1 MAEAR
6 LEPGSDRREVNAR
19 IVYWGA
25 SGAGKATNLRSIHRK
40 LRPDHR
46 GKLEAVPTRL
56 DPSVC
61 SYKLPIELGEIAGV
75 KTRIQVIAVPGGPEQ
90 APTRKQLLDRVDGIV
105 FVVDARRERIDDNVA
120 ALEELRGALAAYGR
134 ALESVPLVVQ
144 YNRQDQSDPYVLEE
158 LHRKLDVKGAAVFE
172 ATALD
177 GTGVLPTL
185 TTISKRV
192 VKQLRETPAPRQQPN
207 PIAGPANG
215 AGEAGA
221 VRSEPQANEDHQ
233 ARGLASTQIGRPR
246 PMAVPVAPEPIAAL
260 APAASGSGRDTAILA
275 DLERAALSPD
285 VEVEDERDH
294 AVSRAQG
301 LLDAAW
307 QQEVA
312 VLDAP
317 LGETPLPSAADALF
331 DDDRWQVV
339 EAGLAEIIG
348 TRAIAVPVVIADGP
362 GRELRFRL
370 TVSLE
375 LLVDE

>member
-1 MAEAR
+1 MAEANS
-6 LEPGSDRREVNAR
+6 ERREVNAR

-25 SGAGKATNLRSIHRK
+25 EGAGKATNLRAIHRK

-46 GKLEAVPTRL
+46 GRLEAVATQL

-61 SYKLPIELGEIAGV
+61 WYRLPIELGEIAGV
-75 KTRIQVIAVPGGPEQ
+75 KTRIQIIAAPGGSEQ

-120 ALEELRGALAAYGR
+120 SLEELRGALAAYGR

-144 YNRQDQSDPYVLEE
+144 YNHQDQSDPYVLEE

-172 ATALD
+172 AVASE

-192 VKQLRETPAPRQQPN
+192 VKQLREAREPKPATT
-207 PIAGPANG
+207 A
-215 AGEAGA
+215 
-221 VRSEPQANEDHQ
+221 H
-233 ARGLASTQIGRPR
+233 
-246 PMAVPVAPEPIAAL
+246 VAKSAPIAAAPAPVP
-260 APAASGSGRDTAILA
+260 APAAALAVALPSVPVPQPRSGRDTVILA
-275 DLERAALSPD
+275 DLERAALASE

-294 AVSRAQG
+294 AISRAQG

-307 QQEVA
+307 HEEVA
-312 VLDAP
+312 ILDAQP
-317 LGETPLPSAADALF
+317 GETPLPAPGSVPDGES
-331 DDDRWQVV
+331 WQVV
-339 EAGLAEIIG
+339 EAGLAEVVG
-348 TRAIAVPVVIADGP
+348 PRAIALPVVIADAMGH
-362 GRELRFRL
+362 ELRFRL

-375 LLVDE
+375 LLLDE

>member
-46 GKLEAVPTRL
+46 GKLEAIPTRL

-61 SYKLPIELGEIAGV
+61 SYRLPIELGEIAGV

-192 VKQLRETPAPRQQPN
+192 VKQLREAPEKVQPAPAPIAPEPVAAPPPAPAPSLRAEPAPIRPEPAPR
-207 PIAGPANG
+207 
-215 AGEAGA
+215 
-221 VRSEPQANEDHQ
+221 
-233 ARGLASTQIGRPR
+233 
-246 PMAVPVAPEPIAAL
+246 PEPIP
-260 APAASGSGRDTAILA
+260 APRSGRDTAILA
-275 DLERAALSPD
+275 DLESAALSAD
-285 VEVEDERDH
+285 LEVEDERDH

-312 VLDAP
+312 VLESP
-317 LGETPLPSAADALF
+317 LGDTPLPSAAEALF
-331 DDDRWQVV
+331 GDDSWQVV
-339 EAGLAEIIG
+339 EAGLAEIVG
-348 TRAIAVPVVIADGP
+348 TRAIAVPLVIADGQ
-362 GRELRFRL
+362 GQELRFRL

>member
-6 LEPGSDRREVNAR
+6 LDPVSDRREVNAR

-25 SGAGKATNLRSIHRK
+25 DGAGKTTNLRAIHRK

-46 GKLEAVPTRL
+46 GRLEAVATPL

-61 SYKLPIELGEIAGV
+61 WYRLPIELGEIAGV
-75 KTRIQVIAVPGGPEQ
+75 KTRIQIIAVPGGSEQ

-105 FVVDARRERIDDNVA
+105 FVVDARRERIDQNVA
-120 ALEELRGALAAYGR
+120 SLEELRAALAAYGR

-144 YNRQDQSDPYVLEE
+144 YNHQDQSDPYVLEE
-158 LHRKLDVKGAAVFE
+158 LHRKLDVKDAAAFE
-172 ATALD
+172 AVASE

-192 VKQLRETPAPRQQPN
+192 VKQLREAPDAAPLASVPAAKHA
-207 PIAGPANG
+207 PIEKAPMRPPAAPTAAPALAGVAAPVVRLGPARQS
-215 AGEAGA
+215 EAFA
-221 VRSEPQANEDHQ
+221 
-233 ARGLASTQIGRPR
+233 
-246 PMAVPVAPEPIAAL
+246 APH
-260 APAASGSGRDTAILA
+260 SRSGRDTVILA
-275 DLERAALSPD
+275 DLERAALASD
-285 VEVEDERDH
+285 GDLEDERDH

-307 QQEVA
+307 HEEVA
-312 VLDAP
+312 IQDAP
-317 LGETPLPSAADALF
+317 FGDSPLPPRGSVPDGEG
-331 DDDRWQVV
+331 WQVV

-348 TRAIAVPVVIADGP
+348 TRAIAVPVVIADATGH
-362 GRELRFRL
+362 ELRFRL

-375 LLVDE
+375 RLQGE

>member
-6 LEPGSDRREVNAR
+6 LDPGSDRREVNAR

-25 SGAGKATNLRSIHRK
+25 AGAGKATNLRAIHRK

-46 GKLEAVPTRL
+46 GKLEAIPTQL

-61 SYKLPIELGEIAGV
+61 SHRLPIELGEIAGV

-144 YNRQDQSDPYVLEE
+144 YNRQDQSDPFVLEE

-172 ATALD
+172 ATAED

-192 VKQLRETPAPRQQPN
+192 VKQLREAKEQAPARAAAPEPVAVPAPSPRLAPVVTPQPE
-207 PIAGPANG
+207 PPR
-215 AGEAGA
+215 
-221 VRSEPQANEDHQ
+221 RSEPIPA
-233 ARGLASTQIGRPR
+233 
-246 PMAVPVAPEPIAAL
+246 
-260 APAASGSGRDTAILA
+260 APASGRDTTIFA
-275 DLERAALSPD
+275 DLEQAALAAD
-285 VEVEDERDH
+285 VESADERDD
-294 AVSRAQG
+294 AVARAQS
-301 LLDAAW
+301 LLDASW
-307 QQEVA
+307 HEEVA
-312 VLDAP
+312 VLDTP
-317 LGETPLPSAADALF
+317 LGDTPLPSPDALF
-331 DDDRWQVV
+331 DDDAWQVV
-339 EAGLAEIIG
+339 EAGLAEIVG
-348 TRAIAVPVVIADGP
+348 TRAVAVPVVVADGM

>member
-6 LEPGSDRREVNAR
+6 LDPVSDRREVNAR

-25 SGAGKATNLRSIHRK
+25 AGAGKATNLRAIHRK

-46 GKLEAVPTRL
+46 GRLEAVATQL

-61 SYKLPIELGEIAGV
+61 WYRLPIELGEIAGV
-75 KTRIQVIAVPGGPEQ
+75 KTRIQIIAVPGGPEQ

-105 FVVDARRERIDDNVA
+105 FVVDARRECIDQNFA
-120 ALEELRGALAAYGR
+120 SLEELRAALAAYGR

-144 YNRQDQSDPYVLEE
+144 YNHQDQSDPYILEE

-172 ATALD
+172 AVATE

-192 VKQLRETPAPRQQPN
+192 VKQLRE
-207 PIAGPANG
+207 
-215 AGEAGA
+215 
-221 VRSEPQANEDHQ
+221 
-233 ARGLASTQIGRPR
+233 
-246 PMAVPVAPEPIAAL
+246 APEPKAL
-260 APAASGSGRDTAILA
+260 KPSPAAMTAPIVAPPPPVAIAPPAQPLSIPGTPQDRSGRDTVILA
-275 DLERAALSPD
+275 DLERAALASD
-285 VEVEDERDH
+285 VELEDDRDH

-307 QQEVA
+307 HAEVA
-312 VLDAP
+312 IQDAP
-317 LGETPLPSAADALF
+317 LGESPLPSSDLAHDSEP
-331 DDDRWQVV
+331 WQVV

-348 TRAIAVPVVIADGP
+348 ARAIAVPVVIADAMGH
-362 GRELRFRL
+362 ELRFRL

-375 LLVDE
+375 LLQDE

>member
-6 LEPGSDRREVNAR
+6 LDPGSERREVNAR

-25 SGAGKATNLRSIHRK
+25 SGAGKLTNLRAIHRK

-61 SYKLPIELGEIAGV
+61 SHRLPIELGEIAGV
-75 KTRIQVIAVPGGPEQ
+75 KTRIQVIAVPGGAEQ
-90 APTRKQLLDRVDGIV
+90 APTRKQLLDRADGIV

-172 ATALD
+172 ATAED

-192 VKQLRETPAPRQQPN
+192 VRQLREAKSQAAPRVV
-207 PIAGPANG
+207 I
-215 AGEAGA
+215 E
-221 VRSEPQANEDHQ
+221 
-233 ARGLASTQIGRPR
+233 
-246 PMAVPVAPEPIAAL
+246 PEPIAPPPSVRIEPPVVA
-260 APAASGSGRDTAILA
+260 APPPPAQSAPNPSAAGRDTAIFA
-275 DLERAALSPD
+275 DLEHAALADD
-285 VEVEDERDH
+285 VDADDERDD
-294 AVSRAQG
+294 AVARAQG
-301 LLDAAW
+301 LLDATW

-312 VLDAP
+312 TLDTP
-317 LGETPLPSAADALF
+317 LGDTPLPSRDLLL
-331 DDDRWQVV
+331 DDESWQVV
-339 EAGLAEIIG
+339 EAGLAEIVG
-348 TRAIAVPVVIADGP
+348 DRAIAVPVVVADGS

-370 TVSLE
+370 NVSLE
-375 LLVDE
+375 LLLDE